1 MNHSSTFF
9 VVIILCLT
17 KKGKVCLTTA
27 QYVFINEFFISK
39 TESFETSNTKSNEV
53 GILQHKVRDDDKSVQ
68 ITYYLAVSRSCN

>member
-39 TESFETSNTKSNEV
+39 TESFETCNTKNNEV
-53 GILQHKVRDDDKSVQ
+53 AIL
-68 ITYYLAVSRSCN
+68 